1 MIRYGI
7 VGFGLHAV
15 RRMMPA
21 FVQAKQSRAIAL
33 TRRDKQ
39 KAQDNAREYN
49 IPLVFDSAE
58 ELCASPE
65 VDAVFVTT
73 PNVCHLNDVLTAARH
88 GKHVLCEKP
97 LAMNADECRKMIE
110 ATKKAGVRFGVAQVF
125 RFANSVANI
134 REQAKCLGRIT
145 TARSEF
151 SYPGHKAPRT
161 WINNRAIGGGTIADV
176 GVHCIDTLRYVL
188 QDEVVRVQASTVTDQ
203 HGDVDA
209 VAAVILEFSRGTL
222 ATLNLSA
229 RAEYRTAV
237 EIVGDAGVLNSD
249 CALTVDF
256 PLQVNVS
263 RASKIAECHEFT
275 NYDAYSAM
283 LDAFSAWV
291 ESGTEFAA
299 PGEEGLKN
307 QIVVDAAYASA
318 EAGRAVSLHQAL
330 ITDR

>member
-21 FVQAKQSRAIAL
+21 FAQAKQSQAIAL

-39 KAQDNAREYN
+39 KAQENAREYN

-73 PNVCHLNDVLTAARH
+73 PNICHVHDVLTAAKH

-97 LAMNADECRKMIE
+97 LAMNSDECRQMIE
-110 ATKKAGVRFGVAQVF
+110 AAKKAGVRFGVAQVF
-125 RFANSVANI
+125 RFAKSVAHI

-151 SYPGHKAPRT
+151 SYPGHNHPRT
-161 WINNRAIGGGTIADV
+161 WLNNRAIGGGTIADV

-188 QDEVVRVQASTVTDQ
+188 QDEVVRVHASTIADQ
-203 HGDVDA
+203 YGDIDA
-209 VAAVILEFSRGTL
+209 TAAVILEFSHGTL

-229 RAEYRTAV
+229 RAEYRTAI

-249 CALTVDF
+249 YALTVDF
-256 PLQVNVS
+256 PLQVNML
-263 RASKIAECHEFT
+263 RAGQIAESREFT
-275 NYDAYSAM
+275 NFDAYSAM

-291 ESGTEFAA
+291 EHGTEFPA
-299 PGEEGLKN
+299 PGEEGLFN
-307 QIVVDAAYASA
+307 QIVVDAAYGSA
-318 EAGRAVSLHQAL
+318 ETGRTVTL
-330 ITDR
+330 